1 MYPCNMRT
9 CYWLLRLVF
18 HSFEL
23 TFVALPA
30 TFRHVCSPQSLHL
43 SLHVSSN
50 MRTCYWLPRLV
61 FHSFEFTFVF
71 PGLMQHAHMLQI
83 AQTHVSQSHCS
94 RIPRKR
100 VPQETIPLV
109 ANGVALPATFRHVT
123 SQQGSHL
130 SPHVP
135 CNVRTC
141 YWLRRLVFQALS
153 LHLRP
158 CL

>member
-1 MYPCNMRT
+1 M
-9 CYWLLRLVF
+9 
-18 HSFEL
+18 
-23 TFVALPA
+23 ALSA

-71 PGLMQHAHMLQI
+71 PGLVQQAHMLQI

-141 YWLRRLVFQALS
+141 YWLLLLCFTLPVSGLAPALS
-153 LHLRP
+153 GALAP
-158 CL
+158 GNCSVSP

>member
-1 MYPCNMRT
+1 MYFKIVENHALSQKISTPETRFAET
-9 CYWLLRLVF
+9 KIFFAPLLV
-18 HSFEL
+18 
-23 TFVALPA
+23 
-30 TFRHVCSPQSLHL
+30 
-43 SLHVSSN
+43 
-50 MRTCYWLPRLV
+50 
-61 FHSFEFTFVF
+61 
-71 PGLMQHAHMLQI
+71 QHAHMLQI
-83 AQTHVSQSHCS
+83 AETHVSQSHCS